1 MSEAAKR
8 TLRTVL
14 QTAVGLCVLLPA
26 VVGAAGL
33 PDTLPWVAGAL
44 AVAAGVT
51 RVMALPAVQSL
62 LPGWLRTDTPPNDDA
77 ALLSLVQRDPET
89 RAPETRDA
97 EGRDV

>member
-14 QTAVGLCVLLPA
+14 QTAVGLCVLLPT
-26 VVGAAGL
+26 VVDAAGL

-51 RVMALPAVQSL
+51 RIMALPAVQAL
-62 LPGWLRTDTPPNDDA
+62 LPGWLRTDTPPNGDT
-77 ALLSLVQRDPET
+77 ALLSLAGQDTER
-89 RAPETRDA
+89 RDA
-97 EGRDV
+97 

>member
-14 QTAVGLCVLLPA
+14 QTAVGLCVLLPT
-26 VVGAAGL
+26 VVDAAGI

-51 RVMALPAVQSL
+51 RVMALPAVQNL
-62 LPGWLRTDTPPNDDA
+62 LPAWLRTDTPANSDA
-77 ALLSLVQRDPET
+77 ALLSLADTSAER
-89 RAPETRDA
+89 RDA
-97 EGRDV
+97 